1 MVRVEDVVLRPE
13 ESPRGICDVLGL
25 RDRDRALG
33 DWARSVQD
41 TNNADFVEAKTS
53 RSYSRPDHKVRV
65 GRWRE
70 NPSKEDI
77 DRVLPIVGP
86 IAQSFGYDLTDVR
99 VC

>member
-1 MVRVEDVVLRPE
+1 MQCTGQNPNRLRGRNVLTFPANGR
-13 ESPRGICDVLGL
+13 RHLGNV
-25 RDRDRALG
+25 G
-33 DWARSVQD
+33 QD
-41 TNNADFVEAKTS
+41 TNNANFVEAKTS